1 MNTIYAFTVLLGIF
15 AIGNVVAEKTK
26 AILSTVFVCVVLLLI
41 AFWSGLPANI
51 LNYSFLQPLG
61 IPMAGILV
69 IGVGSN
75 MDLRVLGR
83 QWRTVIIAILGA
95 LFGVASIMLIGQVFL
110 GRYMAFVAGPI
121 FAGTQVATLMLSEA
135 VVQHDMS
142 YLVPFILLI
151 FVSDNLLGIPIT
163 SFILKREARVF
174 LRNRELV
181 KRYATVTEE
190 ESQERK
196 TLIKIPEVLKSS
208 TGVFARIAIGASLSF
223 WLASLTQGHV
233 HFLVMCL
240 FIGVLLG
247 EVGFLEKESLKNSK
261 AESFI
266 MLVVTV
272 FIFGG
277 LADTSPSM
285 LLGLVG
291 PLLITL
297 GAGFLGVLVSAF
309 FLAKALKVSPWMGM
323 AMAASCSYGMPA
335 TILIPKEVSEAMGQ
349 SEEEVAALK
358 NYMVPNMVTAGF
370 ASVTFAS
377 VFIAQIAVTLIF
389 G

>member
-1 MNTIYAFTVLLGIF
+1 MNTIYAFTTLLTIF
-15 AIGNVVAEKTK
+15 AIGNAVAEKTK
-26 AILSTVFVCVVLLLI
+26 AVLSTVFICVVLLLLG
-41 AFWSGLPANI
+41 FWSGLPADI
-51 LNYSFLQPLG
+51 ISYSFLQQLG

-75 MDLRVLGR
+75 MDLRVLGK
-83 QWRTVIIAILGA
+83 QWRTVIIAVVGA
-95 LFGVASIMLIGQVFL
+95 LFGVASIMLIGQLIL

-121 FAGTQVATLMLSEA
+121 FAGTQVATIMLSEA
-135 VVQHDMS
+135 VTNNNMP

-151 FVSDNLLGIPIT
+151 FVSDNLLGIPVT
-163 SFILKREARVF
+163 SLILKKEARLF
-174 LRNRELV
+174 LQDKNQV
-181 KRYATVTEE
+181 KKYATITAEQ
-190 ESQERK
+190 SSKKKR
-196 TLIKIPEVLKSS
+196 LIKIPDVLKSPS
-208 TGVFARIAIGASLSF
+208 GVFARISLGASLSF
-223 WLASLTQGHV
+223 WLASLTKGHV
-233 HFLVMCL
+233 HFLVVCL
-240 FIGVLLG
+240 FVGVILG
-247 EVGFLEKESLKNSK
+247 ELGFLEREAMKNSK

-285 LLGLVG
+285 LLGLLI
-291 PLLITL
+291 PLMITL
-297 GAGFLGVLVSAF
+297 GAGFLGVLVSSF

-335 TILIPKEVSEAMGQ
+335 TILIPKEVSEAVGQ
-349 SEEEVAALK
+349 TEEEKTALK

-370 ASVTFAS
+370 SSVTFAS
-377 VFIAQIAVTLIF
+377 VFIAQIAVSLIF